1 MVQFRPQ
8 PPGDTLDFLYRGPH
22 CPPLSSAVLTEYNGR
37 GLSSLHPHW
46 PLTEPCLQSPQY
58 DITCCNP
65 FSTWFFPS
73 FLGFLFVLL
82 TRSPVAQAG
91 PQHCGQGW
99 SCTPILLP
107 LASCL
112 SAGVTGVSEH
122 SRQNPALNGVSFLHL
137 LHGVLFTSPAG
148 WRGCWGHSTERTHL

>member
-22 CPPLSSAVLTEYNGR
+22 CPPLSSAVLTEYNGH
-37 GLSSLHPHW
+37 GLSLLHPHW

-91 PQHCGQGW
+91 LQHCVAKAG
-99 SCTPILLP
+99 PALRY
-107 LASCL
+107 LASP
-112 SAGVTGVSEH
+112 SK
-122 SRQNPALNGVSFLHL
+122 
-137 LHGVLFTSPAG
+137 
-148 WRGCWGHSTERTHL
+148 CWGDRCVRALEGMLGCDTVQNVLISEARRGSTTDC